1 MNRAQEM
8 EGIHLLR
15 RLGRF
20 CRNSGS
26 GLDLLALDSID
37 DLQPLGLLC
46 DRVELLLPRKP
57 RLHLLDEIVE
67 ADELALLQRVVL
79 WETHLLE
86 FRLALGKFILRE
98 SMS

>member
-1 MNRAQEM
+1 MKS
-8 EGIHLLR
+8 ILLR

-20 CRNSGS
+20 CSSGGS
-26 GLDLLALDSID
+26 GFDLLALDPID

-46 DRVELLLPRKP
+46 DPVELLLPREP
-57 RLHLLDEIVE
+57 RLHLLDEVIE

-86 FRLALGKFILRE
+86 FRLALGKFILMK